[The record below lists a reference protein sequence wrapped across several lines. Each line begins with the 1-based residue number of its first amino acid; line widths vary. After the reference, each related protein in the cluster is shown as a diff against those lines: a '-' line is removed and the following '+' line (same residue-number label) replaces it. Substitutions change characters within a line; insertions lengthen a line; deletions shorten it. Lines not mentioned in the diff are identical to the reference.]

1 VRHGIPCQAPIISRR
16 KGYTMAL
23 VVQNTLGRKKEEF
36 VPLEGTRV
44 LMYVC
49 GPNVY
54 GPSHVG
60 HAMSYL
66 VFDVIRRYLE
76 YSGYQVKHVQN
87 FTDIEDRII
96 QTAEAL
102 GVTVQEL
109 AEKYIARFLSE
120 SDRLNIQRAHHYPRA
135 TEVIPKI
142 QEIVQVLIEK
152 GHAYEVEGDVYFR
165 ISSFPDYG
173 KLSGQSLEAMRA
185 GARVEVDSRKENSLD
200 FALWKAAKPGE
211 PRWDSPWGQGRPG
224 WHIECSAMAIQFLGE
239 QIDIHGGG
247 EDVIFPHHED
257 EIAQSECYTGKSPFV
272 KYWLHNG
279 LLRPT
284 PDQEKMTRHLGNF
297 ISTEE
302 VLEKYNPDAIRLFI
316 LSSHYRSPLTWSEEG
331 VVAADRGLE
340 RLRTALKPA
349 SSRRDEG
356 GEELVAASEEAR
368 RMFREAMDDDFNTAR
383 AIGNLFDLGRII
395 NQARDSG
402 VPASALDAAQAILR
416 ELAGVLGLTL
426 QETKVAVDPAAL
438 RELVQSIGEELAAA
452 GRSELAEGLHSDEVS
467 ELGEGGVEALVA
479 SLVEVRS
486 ALRTAKEYGLADR
499 IRGALADL
507 GILVEDAAEG
517 STWRA
522 SAAVLSGSR
531 EE

>member
-1 VRHGIPCQAPIISRR
+1 MTLVVHNTLSRR
-16 KGYTMAL
+16 
-23 VVQNTLGRKKEEF
+23 KEEF
-36 VPLEGTRV
+36 VPLEGTTV

-76 YSGYQVKHVQN
+76 YRGYQVRHVQN

-96 QTAEAL
+96 QTADAL
-102 GVTVQEL
+102 EVSVPEL
-109 AEKYIARFLSE
+109 AEKYIERYFGE
-120 SDRLNIQRAHHYPRA
+120 SDKLNIQRAHHYPRA

-165 ISSFPDYG
+165 IASFPEYG
-173 KLSGQSLEAMRA
+173 KLTKQSLEAMRS
-185 GARVEVDSRKENSLD
+185 GARVEVDSRKENPLD

-211 PRWDSPWGQGRPG
+211 PSWDSPWGQGRPG

-257 EIAQSECYTGKSPFV
+257 EIAQSESYTGKVPFV

-279 LLRPT
+279 LLRPS

-302 VLEKYNPDAIRLFI
+302 ALERYNPDAIRLFI
-316 LSSHYRSPLTWSEEG
+316 LSSHYRSPITWSEEG
-331 VVAADRGLE
+331 VVGADRGLE

-349 SSRRDEG
+349 ASTSDEG
-356 GEELVAASEEAR
+356 GEELISAAEDAR
-368 RMFREAMDDDFNTAR
+368 RMFQEAMDDDFNTAR
-383 AIGNLFDLGRII
+383 AIGHLFDLGRVV

-402 VPASALDAAQAILR
+402 VPAASLQAAQKILR
-416 ELAGVLGLTL
+416 DLTGVLGLTL
-426 QETKVAVDPAAL
+426 RETKVSVSSTAL
-438 RELVQSIGEELAAA
+438 RELAEGIREELAALGQPALAESLGLEEEPEEGA
-452 GRSELAEGLHSDEVS
+452 GEAEPLIDLLVRVRSEL
-467 ELGEGGVEALVA
+467 
-479 SLVEVRS
+479 RS
-486 ALRTAKEYGLADR
+486 AKEYELADQ

-507 GILVEDAAEG
+507 GIVVEDSPEG
-517 STWRA
+517 STWRVA
-522 SAAVLSGSR
+522 SSI
-531 EE
+531 